1 MLQNLNM
8 KAKNK
13 KTMKTI
19 NINKILFLSIFFLM
33 TLHLEAMNSIVK
45 YDNPQNTSG
54 SFNLLA
60 SDCTQSGWSYYFEIT
75 VGVQVLT
82 KIDFN
87 FGANVFAYIRS
98 NFGVLTQGYGPY
110 SGTGSIL
117 SDFSGKIAI
126 TISGFGTS
134 SPYLFNLKFSTG
146 SYSAIQDS
154 YIHGN
159 SIVDGNIGV
168 GTLIPNGNLD
178 VEGTTFLNNNNILKS
193 KTLSIQNSAMNP
205 SGNTGIYS
213 NIYNPSASVCG
224 IYSTVSGGGSLN
236 QRWAGYFSGGD
247 VEVSGGNLKVSGN
260 SYLAGNVGV
269 GTTAPTQALN
279 VVGRIGVSPSGTRS
293 DEGYNGGLMITK
305 PIASGQYINLVR
317 SGIVPWSIGTV
328 YNSSTFAIGLGKS
341 PDDKFTNPFF
351 NIDTNG
357 NLGVGT
363 TTPNA
368 KIESVSGVNAFPAV
382 TGTIQSGSALR
393 LRGGDNAVL
402 DFGMNSINTW
412 IQATDQNNLGLN
424 YNISLNPNGGNV
436 AIGTKTASEKLTV
449 AGGHTD
455 TKIRLSSTGNGSDQ
469 PANLSLWASE
479 PGVTYYG
486 TGIGYN
492 VNGSPYYGR
501 LDNTRGSSYIRFLP
515 GETKFQFQ
523 NTAGSNI
530 DALTIKEN
538 GFVGIGIGS
547 GIPDQLLTVNGTI
560 HAKEII
566 VTVDVPS
573 DFVFNTSYKLMP
585 LNEVEKYVTTNSHLP
600 EIPSAAEIKKNG
612 LSMGEMQNKLLQKVE
627 ELTLY
632 MIDQQKI
639 INMQSAQI
647 SQQNTKIENLEKKL
661 K

>member
-1 MLQNLNM
+1 MSKFKILLVVLF
-8 KAKNK
+8 AALV
-13 KTMKTI
+13 
-19 NINKILFLSIFFLM
+19 NINFSYAQIWSAITGNNTLNINGASVGIGTTTQTKKFEIWDGTTPGKFTFSVPSCTTSYEVSQTLDDTGYKLNVLSSARNYKVAINGTDRFKLLSNDNVGLGTNSLSSITSASNNIGIGANSLKSTTSGVYNIAIGTS
-33 TLHLEAMNSIVK
+33 TLNSVINGSHNIAIGANSLYNTTTGIYNIAIGSMAMSI
-45 YDNPQNTSG
+45 NNTG
-54 SFNLLA
+54 SFNSALGCSAGQLYSNNMYSVYLGA
-60 SDCTQSGWSYYFEIT
+60 YSKSQADNQTNQIVIGYNAIGNGSNTVTLGNDNIT
-75 VGVQVLT
+75 
-82 KIDFN
+82 
-87 FGANVFAYIRS
+87 
-98 NFGVLTQGYGPY
+98 
-110 SGTGSIL
+110 GT
-117 SDFSGKIAI
+117 
-126 TISGFGTS
+126 
-134 SPYLFNLKFSTG
+134 
-146 SYSAIQDS
+146 
-154 YIHGN
+154 
-159 SIVDGNIGV
+159 
-168 GTLIPNGNLD
+168 
-178 VEGTTFLNNNNILKS
+178 ILK
-193 KTLSIQNSAMNP
+193 
-205 SGNTGIYS
+205 
-213 NIYNPSASVCG
+213 
-224 IYSTVSGGGSLN
+224 
-236 QRWAGYFSGGD
+236 
-247 VEVSGGNLKVSGN
+247 
-260 SYLAGNVGV
+260 GNVGI
-269 GTTAPTQALN
+269 GTATPTQALN
-279 VVGRIGVSPSGTRS
+279 VVGRIGVSPSGTGS

>member
-1 MLQNLNM
+1 MSKFKILLVVLF
-8 KAKNK
+8 AALV
-13 KTMKTI
+13 
-19 NINKILFLSIFFLM
+19 NINFSYAQIWSAITGNNTLNINGASVGIGTTTQTKKFEIWDGTTPGKFTFSVPSCTTSYEVSQTLDDTGYKLNVLSSARNYKVAINGTDRFKLLSNDNVGLGTNSLSSITSASNNIGIGANSLKSTTSGVYNIAIGTS
-33 TLHLEAMNSIVK
+33 TLNSVINGSHNIAIGANSLYNTTTGIYNIAIGSMAMSI
-45 YDNPQNTSG
+45 NNTG
-54 SFNLLA
+54 SFNSALGCSAGQLYSNNMYSVYLGA
-60 SDCTQSGWSYYFEIT
+60 YSKSQADNQTNQIVIGYNAIGNGSNTVTLGNDNIT
-75 VGVQVLT
+75 
-82 KIDFN
+82 
-87 FGANVFAYIRS
+87 
-98 NFGVLTQGYGPY
+98 
-110 SGTGSIL
+110 GT
-117 SDFSGKIAI
+117 
-126 TISGFGTS
+126 
-134 SPYLFNLKFSTG
+134 
-146 SYSAIQDS
+146 
-154 YIHGN
+154 
-159 SIVDGNIGV
+159 
-168 GTLIPNGNLD
+168 
-178 VEGTTFLNNNNILKS
+178 ILK
-193 KTLSIQNSAMNP
+193 
-205 SGNTGIYS
+205 
-213 NIYNPSASVCG
+213 
-224 IYSTVSGGGSLN
+224 
-236 QRWAGYFSGGD
+236 
-247 VEVSGGNLKVSGN
+247 
-260 SYLAGNVGV
+260 GNVGI
-269 GTTAPTQALN
+269 GTATPTQALN

>member
-1 MLQNLNM
+1 MSKFKILLVVLF
-8 KAKNK
+8 AALV
-13 KTMKTI
+13 
-19 NINKILFLSIFFLM
+19 NINFSYAQIWSAITGNNTLNINGASVGIGTTTQTKKFEIWDGTTPGKFTFSVPSCTTSYEVSQTLDDTGYKLNVLSSARNYKVAINGTDRFKLLSNDNVGLGTNSLSSITSASNNIGIGANSLKSTTSGVYNIAIGTS
-33 TLHLEAMNSIVK
+33 TLNSVINGSHNIAIGANSLYNTTTGIYNIAIGSMAMSI
-45 YDNPQNTSG
+45 NNTG
-54 SFNLLA
+54 SFNSALGCSAGQLYSNNMYSVYLGA
-60 SDCTQSGWSYYFEIT
+60 YSKSQADNQTNQIVIGYNAIGNGSNTVTLGNDNIT
-75 VGVQVLT
+75 
-82 KIDFN
+82 
-87 FGANVFAYIRS
+87 
-98 NFGVLTQGYGPY
+98 
-110 SGTGSIL
+110 GT
-117 SDFSGKIAI
+117 
-126 TISGFGTS
+126 
-134 SPYLFNLKFSTG
+134 
-146 SYSAIQDS
+146 
-154 YIHGN
+154 
-159 SIVDGNIGV
+159 
-168 GTLIPNGNLD
+168 
-178 VEGTTFLNNNNILKS
+178 ILK
-193 KTLSIQNSAMNP
+193 
-205 SGNTGIYS
+205 
-213 NIYNPSASVCG
+213 
-224 IYSTVSGGGSLN
+224 
-236 QRWAGYFSGGD
+236 
-247 VEVSGGNLKVSGN
+247 
-260 SYLAGNVGV
+260 GNVGI
-269 GTTAPTQALN
+269 GTATPTQALN
-279 VVGRIGVSPSGTRS
+279 VVGRIGVSPSGTGS

-424 YNISLNPNGGNV
+424 YNIYLNPNGGNV